1 MRLKYLQN
9 KKQSIK
15 IEVYMAR
22 TGAKTNEGALSGFDY
37 YGEWE
42 GALGDVMTSPGLMMM
57 EPLAHKEAGKQAE
70 AKGWMMLTGILV
82 TDEVVKAGDVN
93 LQFGVKAVEKITTF
107 SKPDIYLI
115 FNKRELGDNW
125 SPVWTTEPRRGV
137 TECTFGLQR
146 VPVWTIIG
154 DDVSKE
160 NLKICLVQWSDA
172 VSDKLKILGEHIT
185 SLTTL
190 TSAVASGASM
200 KLLKPDGK
208 GKVAGELIVMSCT
221 FTPSAFAGKKKG
233 GEDDGRESI
242 SPLNDVPD
250 AGSSTADEGV
260 ASVSTTVDVG
270 DGGKAGETVKLTS
283 GGSSGKPPPSS
294 KPGGKPGGKP
304 PPSSKP
310 SVGATAAVTT
320 ATDLSP
326 SSETAPIP
334 EVSTTDS
341 TAASGNKSGKPPP
354 SSKPGGKPGGG
365 KPPPSSKPSTS
376 ATENIVLTTETLS
389 STSSAVVV
397 AAYDPTP
404 TASELS
410 PIPVVESSPA
420 PSSPASIK
428 PGGVKPTGSK
438 PGGPKPSSSSSV
450 MSSSGM
456 SSGYTSSEASTPP
469 NEAAVKSAKPS
480 DVGSATLASQSTLSA
495 QIPAQ
500 DIPYVVSTPTPVQ
513 PSATTAPATS
523 SSKPGA
529 AKPIGMKPVG
539 SKPGGSKPSGS
550 SASATDTSAYTSSAY
565 TSSAESGTST
575 PETSTPPPEKVSV
588 PAATN
593 MSSTANVP
601 PSPSRVTPT
610 APVTA
615 STPTPSAPATKPA
628 GKPLVGKPPAGLK
641 PSSKPGSVTSN
652 TGSGY
657 TTTGSGYTTGTESDG
672 TSPEASKSSLSDLAA
687 IKQAET
693 AVAIAKAIEEEAKR
707 AAEEAAAHTASIK
720 AQDEAVA
727 LIPAAAVV
735 LPAISTTKAATNV
748 EVQVNTVSQQNVPT
762 SSSVSSSV
770 STPTTEIV
778 PAVTAAPIDMSAGV
792 LQNEEAIAAEKK
804 RLDDEVTKN
813 RAAEETE
820 NSAIDAAAKA
830 EKESIDASTSAA
842 LQEKAEKEAKEK
854 ELLEKAEK
862 EAKEK
867 AEKESKEKAEKGKA
881 SGTTSPQQ
889 YTGKSPPS
897 TTGSVTSKWQPKA
910 ASSTAG
916 SSPTASTGTST
927 VSTPKPASSSTFGAG
942 KSSPSA
948 SVGGFQGLKTAS
960 TGSSSSKPGSVGS
973 LSPAA
978 ATGSTAAL
986 PEWKRKLQEKQA
998 KEAAE
1003 KAAKEGKT
1011 IPGVTVGGTE
1021 SSSSNL
1027 IPPSTSG
1034 ESQKEEKTGVAEI
1047 QQKVETTILLQ
1058 TETQTPIVA
1067 STPAAAT
1074 TDTETPLQASTVIAL
1089 SVPVVTVP
1097 SETPGTVVETATKSL
1112 SLPLIEKASEPSLI
1126 PLAPLTPIHK
1136 PISSGIIDASLG
1148 GNVPLIL
1155 SPVSTSTPS
1164 TPIKPESLISTSSS
1178 APISAISLLTDPVT
1192 TTSPQLYGTLS
1203 PATKDALNDAISR
1216 SSIANETGLLNSVI
1230 SSISASQQG
1239 LPTGASPVQSPRAS
1253 LPSFISPVSSPAN
1266 IASAAAASAAAE
1278 ERLRI
1283 ALKEAQELAARDAL
1297 RANPLPAGP
1306 PKYLDLG
1313 VDASLST
1320 FLGSPPSGRGIKQKI
1335 TGINISNKQGTSITD
1350 DQSITSSTQSAME
1363 AEAAAVA
1370 MRIVQQMLLQQ
1381 RALLPATSNA
1391 AVEANSQA
1399 LNSAAVAA
1407 YYAQLGITPPSLLR
1421 GTTSLAT
1428 GPLPSSFFSVPTKTQ
1443 SASGSVPVSSSSSS
1457 LPVTSNTPLSS
1468 TAGEHEHF
1476 VAFATASK
1484 GERETVARSM
1494 LSMLNRE
1501 AELANQAAAEA
1512 ANQSADLADSIA
1524 LREWERGLTGLQD
1537 VAKELASS
1545 TPAMLQ
1551 PSRLDVPFT
1560 AEIVA
1565 ERMQQRASAKTQRK
1579 VKARVSNQKNRTLK
1593 QKESNRSTSKER
1605 STFLFNDVS
1614 NDTLLTQEDLLLE
1627 GEDEDIDADESID
1640 EDAKEIETPLPPP
1653 EDPRIVEQK
1662 KRLHDLRVSSAA
1674 AELGIP
1680 AAQVLYSVLRAS
1692 LTSKRQ
1698 DLGQLRYLL
1707 SIALKE
1713 VSAVEYDVALAK
1725 GSALGVSSS
1734 ISQRGKICEN
1744 MPTDTMQVYARQAQ
1758 ALKAEVT
1765 SPIEAENSVGIPA
1778 LKDHMEKHGPLAD
1791 KAARDATTEIVQAL
1805 TKELSELQLL
1815 YRQLEADLG
1824 DKQAEAESVE
1834 ARKVEMQTHLFASL
1848 RAAQESREKQDTEV
1862 FTLAAAIAR
1871 ADGKRLLSPNK
1882 DTSQTTGVSTQATLL
1897 LSKDNVVEK
1906 EKKRDES
1913 VTALPLSSTGRLAV
1927 EEAKAELLNRDQNWS
1942 GPTISLEELLAT
1954 PLDESET
1961 ARDRRLNAIIDTAK
1975 EETIAPIRAELEQNL
1990 SALRLHIEMTVLKV
2004 KKEGEEA
2011 IHKLES
2017 AWSEATSSISS
2028 SGSSG
2033 GISSPVT
2040 ASRVGPL
2047 LAIDFMKER
2056 SEIRSRFDIASSK
2069 LLELTNAAQAEQ
2081 SALRMSIAQ
2090 KTEQIMRTKVS
2101 IANQREFYDLK
2112 VAVRRAWAMRSVK
2125 ASAANIFLGDS
2136 LKNAPYCA
2144 ALAHR
2149 LRDVFRAVSSGL
2161 LPPVIPLETQMWSDG
2176 MAVTPASVG
2185 VATSDSNALS
2195 DDVIAPILSRD
2206 RVEEKPATT
2215 IRGLLQ
2221 RIAVSEE
2228 TKADSTSS
2236 KTEEGFGDSDDLNE
2250 KERRKKAIG
2259 AINIRDRIRAAYN
2272 TASASSTTPSSESD
2286 SIHAPLSS
2294 STQQQISVST
2304 SNYDA
2309 SKYTEIFHQANSRD
2323 LASITASAI
2332 KEKNSA
2338 ISLSKPGTLS
2348 PSGDSVLMRSTS
2360 STKQILNADDT
2371 DIEIGGKIP
2380 TRTIAQVQAE
2390 VKRERERARQAAE
2403 AALAAEKERIRR
2415 ARLAARMQEAAD
2427 VVAKERAE
2435 QLVEATRQRAV
2446 KLLNGETPSST
2457 TRISS
2462 RIPVSPS
2469 PYQTWLA
2476 AEKNAKNVLLES
2488 QDEEAIEAA
2497 INRAKEKADLAEQSG
2512 VEMLTA
2518 PSSRATSPSGRLS
2531 DVHIGQSSTST
2542 KVGILAAAAAAAA
2555 SSKKRVESPPSLPP
2569 PQSTFSSG
2577 FKQTD
2582 LNQIISG
2589 SEDLRNQ
2596 FFEALMSPPSVA
2608 TAGKTMKTMPISSS
2622 VAESPQTP
2630 ALLQQ
2635 QLSLLKEKQANSIA
2649 IKAQEEAKR
2658 ELEDA
2663 RRAVAQAFDAASE
2676 LGEFAP
2682 KPVIL
2687 LTPQSPIPVGPVAAK
2702 VAEAF
2707 GAVPAANVIRKESRD
2722 LYGTPSSHYKFLDLP
2737 NKAHVDM
2744 SINSLGG
2751 NVLIGGVIGKMPP
2764 PPAGLYPVAI
2774 RLPSTNAATLVPQ
2787 TVPVESIP
2795 PKPSATSVY
2804 GFSSQ
2809 TVNISKQDT
2818 NEKEKTSKSPV
2829 SSGKLTAPSPP
2840 KNNAANISNSLHPMP
2855 TALPTV
2861 TWDTHVIRNDEYNIQ
2876 SISLQQQYLKASNPG
2891 AVTHAGPTRQV
2902 LDELGD
2908 LSTFPNVYASPAII
2922 SSQQIHYLQQ
2932 QHVPIPQSRLNLPSA
2947 VAMMGKSRPVS
2958 TLQSLPPT
2966 STVSSSGSITSGYVA
2981 SAGGSVTSNSDVS
2994 HLKKKNTPIPSLD
3007 AARNSPRFSFGSS
3020 ALGYDLA
3027 RDAYQSYDK
3036 EAQYKKKSSTPL
3048 PISFS
3053 AAAVAAGKKS

>member
-1 MRLKYLQN
+1 MSVSSFYKFCYEIRIFSNSLSHFFHLKTSHSSQSPLKVEVRISLRSLSNVKRPFFVVIKRSKDGVWVEEEKGGRSELSLESDLDVNFSLPMRLKYLQN

-22 TGAKTNEGALSGFDY
+22 ASAKANEGPLSGFDY

-93 LQFGVKAVEKITTF
+93 LQLGVKAVEKITTF

-115 FNKRELGDNW
+115 FNKRETGDIW

-160 NLKICLVQWSDA
+160 NLKISLVQWSDA

-185 SLTTL
+185 SLTAL
-190 TSAVASGASM
+190 TAAVASGASM

-208 GKVAGELIVMSCT
+208 GKAAGELIVMSCT

-233 GEDDGRESI
+233 VEDDGRESI

-260 ASVSTTVDVG
+260 ASVSTAVDVG
-270 DGGKAGETVKLTS
+270 DGGKAGETVKPAS

-310 SVGATAAVTT
+310 STSATAII

-326 SSETAPIP
+326 SSETVSIP
-334 EVSTTDS
+334 ETSTTD
-341 TAASGNKSGKPPP
+341 TTPASGNKSGKPPP
-354 SSKPGGKPGGG
+354 SSKPGSKPGG

-376 ATENIVLTTETLS
+376 GATESTVLTTETLS

-397 AAYDPTP
+397 AASDPSP
-404 TASELS
+404 TASEPSL
-410 PIPVVESSPA
+410 IPVISVVESSPV
-420 PSSPASIK
+420 PSPPASVK
-428 PGGVKPTGSK
+428 PGGAKPTGSK

-450 MSSSGM
+450 MSSSEM
-456 SSGYTSSEASTPP
+456 SSGYTSSEAPTPP

-480 DVGSATLASQSTLSA
+480 DVGSGTLTLQSTSIA
-495 QIPAQ
+495 QTPAQ
-500 DIPYVVSTPTPVQ
+500 DIPPVISTPTTVQ
-513 PSATTAPATS
+513 AAATSAPATS

-539 SKPGGSKPSGS
+539 SKPSGSKPSRS

-588 PAATN
+588 SAATN
-593 MSSTANVP
+593 VSSAATVP
-601 PSPSRVTPT
+601 SSPSRVT
-610 APVTA
+610 AAALVTA
-615 STPTPSAPATKPA
+615 SIPTPSAPVTKPA

-641 PSSKPGSVTSN
+641 PAKPGSVTSN

-672 TSPEASKSSLSDLAA
+672 TSPGASKSSSSELAA

-707 AAEEAAAHTASIK
+707 AAEDAAAHTASIK
-720 AQDEAVA
+720 AQDEALA
-727 LIPAAAVV
+727 SIASSAAV
-735 LPAISTTKAATNV
+735 LPATTTTTTTIPESIV
-748 EVQVNTVSQQNVPT
+748 EVQVNTASEQNVPT
-762 SSSVSSSV
+762 SSSVSSLA
-770 STPTTEIV
+770 STPTKEIN
-778 PAVTAAPIDMSAGV
+778 PAVTATPFDMSAGV

-804 RLDDEVTKN
+804 RLDDEVTNN

-820 NSAIDAAAKA
+820 NSARDAAAKSQ
-830 EKESIDASTSAA
+830 KESVDASSSAA
-842 LQEKAEKEAKEK
+842 LQEK

-927 VSTPKPASSSTFGAG
+927 VSTPKPASTSTFGAG
-942 KSSPSA
+942 KASPSA
-948 SVGGFQGLKTAS
+948 SVGGFQGLKSAS

-973 LSPAA
+973 TSPAA

-1011 IPGVTVGGTE
+1011 LPVGGIE
-1021 SSSSNL
+1021 SSPLNA
-1027 IPPSTSG
+1027 IPSFTTG
-1034 ESQKEEKTGVAEI
+1034 EFQKGEKTGDAEI
-1047 QQKVETTILLQ
+1047 QHKVETTIPLQ
-1058 TETQTPIVA
+1058 LETTA
-1067 STPAAAT
+1067 STVAPTPAT
-1074 TDTETPLQASTVIAL
+1074 TTTTTTTETPLQASTVIAL

-1097 SETPGTVVETATKSL
+1097 SETPITVVETAIKSI
-1112 SLPLIEKASEPSLI
+1112 SIPLIEKISEPSST
-1126 PLAPLTPIHK
+1126 PLAPLTPINK
-1136 PISSGIIDASLG
+1136 PISSGMIDASLG

-1178 APISAISLLTDPVT
+1178 APISALSSLSDPVT

-1253 LPSFISPVSSPAN
+1253 LPSFISPVASPAN

-1297 RANPLPAGP
+1297 RANPLPLGP

-1320 FLGSPPSGRGIKQKI
+1320 FLGSPPPGRGVKQKV
-1335 TGINISNKQGTSITD
+1335 TGGNFSNKQGTSIIE
-1350 DQSITSSTQSAME
+1350 DQSISTTSTQTAME

-1407 YYAQLGITPPSLLR
+1407 YYAQLGIAPPSLLR
-1421 GTTSLAT
+1421 GTTSSAI
-1428 GPLPSSFFSVPTKTQ
+1428 GPLPSSSFSVPTKTQ
-1443 SASGSVPVSSSSSS
+1443 SASGSAMTISSSSSTF
-1457 LPVTSNTPLSS
+1457 LPVASNNLSSS

-1512 ANQSADLADSIA
+1512 VNQSVDLADSIA

-1565 ERMQQRASAKTQRK
+1565 ERMQQRATAKTQRK
-1579 VKARVSNQKNRTLK
+1579 VRARVSSQKNLILK
-1593 QKESNRSTSKER
+1593 QKESNRSVSKER

-1614 NDTLLTQEDLLLE
+1614 NEKLLSQEDLLLE
-1627 GEDEDIDADESID
+1627 GDDEDIDADESID

-1871 ADGKRLLSPNK
+1871 ADGKRLLPPNK
-1882 DTSQTTGVSTQATLL
+1882 DTSQTTGVSTQATTL

-1906 EKKRDES
+1906 EKKKDES
-1913 VTALPLSSTGRLAV
+1913 ETTLPLSSTGRLAV
-1927 EEAKAELLNRDQNWS
+1927 EEAKAELLIKDQNWS
-1942 GPTISLEELLAT
+1942 GPSISLEELLAT

-1961 ARDRRLNAIIDTAK
+1961 ARDRRLNAIIDSAK

-1990 SALRLHIEMTVLKV
+1990 SALRLHIEMTISKV

-2011 IHKLES
+2011 TFI
-2017 AWSEATSSISS
+2017 
-2028 SGSSG
+2028 
-2033 GISSPVT
+2033 
-2040 ASRVGPL
+2040 
-2047 LAIDFMKER
+2047 
-2056 SEIRSRFDIASSK
+2056 
-2069 LLELTNAAQAEQ
+2069 N
-2081 SALRMSIAQ
+2081 
-2090 KTEQIMRTKVS
+2090 
-2101 IANQREFYDLK
+2101 LK
-2112 VAVRRAWAMRSVK
+2112 V
-2125 ASAANIFLGDS
+2125 LGQ
-2136 LKNAPYCA
+2136 K
-2144 ALAHR
+2144 
-2149 LRDVFRAVSSGL
+2149 
-2161 LPPVIPLETQMWSDG
+2161 Q
-2176 MAVTPASVG
+2176 
-2185 VATSDSNALS
+2185 
-2195 DDVIAPILSRD
+2195 PILSLHLD
-2206 RVEEKPATT
+2206 LVEE
-2215 IRGLLQ
+2215 
-2221 RIAVSEE
+2221 
-2228 TKADSTSS
+2228 
-2236 KTEEGFGDSDDLNE
+2236 
-2250 KERRKKAIG
+2250 
-2259 AINIRDRIRAAYN
+2259 
-2272 TASASSTTPSSESD
+2272 
-2286 SIHAPLSS
+2286 
-2294 STQQQISVST
+2294 
-2304 SNYDA
+2304 
-2309 SKYTEIFHQANSRD
+2309 
-2323 LASITASAI
+2323 
-2332 KEKNSA
+2332 
-2338 ISLSKPGTLS
+2338 
-2348 PSGDSVLMRSTS
+2348 
-2360 STKQILNADDT
+2360 
-2371 DIEIGGKIP
+2371 
-2380 TRTIAQVQAE
+2380 
-2390 VKRERERARQAAE
+2390 
-2403 AALAAEKERIRR
+2403 
-2415 ARLAARMQEAAD
+2415 
-2427 VVAKERAE
+2427 
-2435 QLVEATRQRAV
+2435 
-2446 KLLNGETPSST
+2446 
-2457 TRISS
+2457 
-2462 RIPVSPS
+2462 
-2469 PYQTWLA
+2469 
-2476 AEKNAKNVLLES
+2476 
-2488 QDEEAIEAA
+2488 
-2497 INRAKEKADLAEQSG
+2497 
-2512 VEMLTA
+2512 
-2518 PSSRATSPSGRLS
+2518 
-2531 DVHIGQSSTST
+2531 
-2542 KVGILAAAAAAAA
+2542 
-2555 SSKKRVESPPSLPP
+2555 
-2569 PQSTFSSG
+2569 
-2577 FKQTD
+2577 
-2582 LNQIISG
+2582 
-2589 SEDLRNQ
+2589 
-2596 FFEALMSPPSVA
+2596 
-2608 TAGKTMKTMPISSS
+2608 
-2622 VAESPQTP
+2622 
-2630 ALLQQ
+2630 
-2635 QLSLLKEKQANSIA
+2635 
-2649 IKAQEEAKR
+2649 
-2658 ELEDA
+2658 
-2663 RRAVAQAFDAASE
+2663 
-2676 LGEFAP
+2676 
-2682 KPVIL
+2682 
-2687 LTPQSPIPVGPVAAK
+2687 
-2702 VAEAF
+2702 
-2707 GAVPAANVIRKESRD
+2707 
-2722 LYGTPSSHYKFLDLP
+2722 
-2737 NKAHVDM
+2737 
-2744 SINSLGG
+2744 
-2751 NVLIGGVIGKMPP
+2751 
-2764 PPAGLYPVAI
+2764 
-2774 RLPSTNAATLVPQ
+2774 
-2787 TVPVESIP
+2787 
-2795 PKPSATSVY
+2795 
-2804 GFSSQ
+2804 
-2809 TVNISKQDT
+2809 
-2818 NEKEKTSKSPV
+2818 
-2829 SSGKLTAPSPP
+2829 
-2840 KNNAANISNSLHPMP
+2840 
-2855 TALPTV
+2855 
-2861 TWDTHVIRNDEYNIQ
+2861 
-2876 SISLQQQYLKASNPG
+2876 
-2891 AVTHAGPTRQV
+2891 
-2902 LDELGD
+2902 
-2908 LSTFPNVYASPAII
+2908 
-2922 SSQQIHYLQQ
+2922 
-2932 QHVPIPQSRLNLPSA
+2932 
-2947 VAMMGKSRPVS
+2947 
-2958 TLQSLPPT
+2958 
-2966 STVSSSGSITSGYVA
+2966 
-2981 SAGGSVTSNSDVS
+2981 
-2994 HLKKKNTPIPSLD
+2994 
-3007 AARNSPRFSFGSS
+3007 
-3020 ALGYDLA
+3020 
-3027 RDAYQSYDK
+3027 
-3036 EAQYKKKSSTPL
+3036 
-3048 PISFS
+3048 
-3053 AAAVAAGKKS
+3053 